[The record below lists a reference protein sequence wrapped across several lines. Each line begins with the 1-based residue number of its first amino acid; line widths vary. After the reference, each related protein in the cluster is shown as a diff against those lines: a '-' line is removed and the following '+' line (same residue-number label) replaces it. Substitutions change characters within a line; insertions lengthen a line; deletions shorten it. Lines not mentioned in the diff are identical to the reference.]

1 MKCQT
6 KLNIWFLD
14 NLLLSE
20 LRLAPPL
27 SWELEKEEKNLGVEL
42 IFYSKNKV
50 FKKCYERDDGNYFS
64 GKAGNE
70 VEEANKGHRVG
81 KFQKVDLRLERVS
94 IFLVSA

>member
-1 MKCQT
+1 M
-6 KLNIWFLD
+6 
-14 NLLLSE
+14 LSE

-27 SWELEKEEKNLGVEL
+27 SWELEEEKKNLGVEL
-42 IFYSKNKV
+42 TFYSKSKV
-50 FKKCYERDDGNYFS
+50 FGKCYERDNGNYFS

-94 IFLVSA
+94 LFLVSA